1 MRKKPEPKRDS
12 PTYQRTPL
20 VVSKDGKT
28 FSVDAAQV
36 VDLFADYKRWG
47 LLDKD
52 GRVKGG

>member
-1 MRKKPEPKRDS
+1 
-12 PTYQRTPL
+12 